1 MGLVGDIENY
11 ERNHKQLEQDL
22 EREKQYTNEFAFKI
36 IILSAEVE
44 RLSKE
49 GGSGIKSKEFLE
61 LQESYSRLQSKVQS
75 KNNEIDMLS
84 TKIANLESK

>member
-44 RLSKE
+44 RLSK
-49 GGSGIKSKEFLE
+49 
-61 LQESYSRLQSKVQS
+61 
-75 KNNEIDMLS
+75 
-84 TKIANLESK
+84 